1 MRRLVCAFVR
11 KNQKTGFVATRP
23 NFKECINAYA
33 INIKVLLLSW
43 LFRFSVT
50 EREISRGILKAKN
63 VDDHCLAYIREI
75 ENINVTLLRFAAK
88 FIDFAARNV
97 DGEAQ
102 KLLKTLRDD
111 KLPAKMTKNNLVRFK
126 VEWGGKEGID
136 METHREY
143 LETFTQH
150 FYTAILA
157 LVDAAMAKNERLSSD
172 PVYVEVLQHLNACAN
187 SCKVFQGRED
197 IVEQIKVML
206 F

>member
-1 MRRLVCAFVR
+1 MGR
-11 KNQKTGFVATRP
+11 KRF
-23 NFKECINAYA
+23 FFC
-33 INIKVLLLSW
+33 LLI
-43 LFRFSVT
+43 VT

-63 VDDHCLAYIREI
+63 VEDHCLAYIREI

-102 KLLKTLRDD
+102 KLLKILRDD
-111 KLPAKMTKNNLVRFK
+111 KLPAKMPKSNLVRFQ

-143 LETFTQH
+143 LEAFTKH
-150 FYTAILA
+150 FYEAIMGQ
-157 LVDAAMAKNERLSSD
+157 VDAAMIKNKKLSSD
-172 PVYVEVLQHLNACAN
+172 PVYVEALQHLNACAN

-197 IVEQIKVML
+197 IVEQIKVSQFIL
-206 F
+206 LLKITLLA

>member
-1 MRRLVCAFVR
+1 M
-11 KNQKTGFVATRP
+11 
-23 NFKECINAYA
+23 
-33 INIKVLLLSW
+33 
-43 LFRFSVT
+43 T

-206 F
+206 FLMMSFHNYMR